1 MDSTE
6 VAVRFTEAIMA
17 NSSVA
22 RTIKGADLAETYVN
36 MFAEVLKRVNG
47 VMNPPPPVPP
57 PPHAPQATSDV
68 FPLAH
73 DRQE

>member
-6 VAVRFTEAIMA
+6 VAVRFTEAIMS

-36 MFAEVLKRVNG
+36 MFAEVLTRVND
-47 VMNPPPPVPP
+47 VMNPPPPMPAPP
-57 PPHAPQATSDV
+57 PASRATSDV
-68 FPLAH
+68 FPLTH